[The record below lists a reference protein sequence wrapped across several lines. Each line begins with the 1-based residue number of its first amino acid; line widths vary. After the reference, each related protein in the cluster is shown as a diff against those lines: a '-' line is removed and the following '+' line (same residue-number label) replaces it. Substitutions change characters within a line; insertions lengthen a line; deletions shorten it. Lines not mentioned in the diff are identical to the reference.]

1 MGCGAAVY
9 EQLAKFI
16 QGATKQK
23 LLQTKEQRG
32 VVSVVKI
39 NRSHPEYC
47 KHTPVPENRKKKYI
61 EKATV
66 PATASVAGAAG
77 TAVAAEEETPRGTQ
91 TAVGTAASSS
101 GPLLLEFCAPPAK
114 CCRIFAA
121 VGARTGKNVFFTA
134 DEYRQVLVKYLEQQD
149 TKREEGETSEPP
161 PGERC
166 NSVKIDPL
174 LAEAV
179 LTKEEMRDAKMGEEE
194 RLLMDKGEV
203 FVRWKETALPCHAVL
218 RDESEL
224 PLLQER
230 IVRGACTPV
239 RISVEEKQGGRKHA
253 THILNATNFLV
264 EPKTLAEFL
273 QKKLAASASV
283 YAPPGTKVT
292 SGVCVQ
298 GNVAR
303 QVADLLVSQFGIP
316 KKFVEIDTKKPK
328 SSR

>member
-101 GPLLLEFCAPPAK
+101 GRLSGSAFSMVQACVSV
-114 CCRIFAA
+114 FMAA
-121 VGARTGKNVFFTA
+121 C
-134 DEYRQVLVKYLEQQD
+134 L
-149 TKREEGETSEPP
+149 
-161 PGERC
+161 
-166 NSVKIDPL
+166 
-174 LAEAV
+174 
-179 LTKEEMRDAKMGEEE
+179 
-194 RLLMDKGEV
+194 
-203 FVRWKETALPCHAVL
+203 
-218 RDESEL
+218 
-224 PLLQER
+224 
-230 IVRGACTPV
+230 
-239 RISVEEKQGGRKHA
+239 
-253 THILNATNFLV
+253 
-264 EPKTLAEFL
+264 
-273 QKKLAASASV
+273 
-283 YAPPGTKVT
+283 
-292 SGVCVQ
+292 
-298 GNVAR
+298 
-303 QVADLLVSQFGIP
+303 
-316 KKFVEIDTKKPK
+316 
-328 SSR
+328 